1 LLYDVTGVLYRIL
14 NLLDKRSKQKFHFNA
29 LKMDDDLN

>member
-1 LLYDVTGVLYRIL
+1 L